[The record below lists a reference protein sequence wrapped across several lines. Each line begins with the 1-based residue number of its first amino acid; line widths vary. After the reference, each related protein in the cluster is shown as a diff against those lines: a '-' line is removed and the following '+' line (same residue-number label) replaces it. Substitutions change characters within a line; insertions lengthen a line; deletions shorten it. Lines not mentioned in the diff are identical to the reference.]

1 MSFFIHFIFTQT
13 HPIAKDLLNKPF
25 LYYDQLSYVFGKNRA
40 MEGRAETFANIGSND
55 PSEYE
60 RFQPHDGN
68 NMDIP
73 TINNQGLTCCKR
85 IYELYDL
92 VEHPTI
98 E

>member
-1 MSFFIHFIFTQT
+1 
-13 HPIAKDLLNKPF
+13 
-25 LYYDQLSYVFGKNRA
+25 
-40 MEGRAETFANIGSND
+40 MEGRAETFANIESND